1 MTTIN
6 LQTLYPLKFG
16 SNCFLS
22 ISMAPKCHLQHV
34 TKGYPFMTCVMKVHA
49 GSFWQNTVRKVL
61 NKCHGVY
68 SFRMD
73 ENGMVEIS
81 GTVNPA
87 FILKM
92 LEKAGNKAKLHW
104 FQFGECSSNLF
115 MPINQDGRFLQAG
128 NLSRPNPP
136 SQQKVIGSS
145 SATNPNH
152 GYQFPYYNQRHDY
165 DRRAYHPNH
174 HYQHYYRSHEHDYQ
188 YNYGQMH
195 DGKKQIHY
203 RQTGADGDMG
213 CCRMM

>member
-1 MTTIN
+1 
-6 LQTLYPLKFG
+6 
-16 SNCFLS
+16 
-22 ISMAPKCHLQHV
+22 
-34 TKGYPFMTCVMKVHA
+34 
-49 GSFWQNTVRKVL
+49 
-61 NKCHGVY
+61 
-68 SFRMD
+68 MD
-73 ENGMVEIS
+73 ENGVVEIS
-81 GTVNPA
+81 GTVNPD
-87 FILKM
+87 FILKT

-136 SQQKVIGSS
+136 SQQKAIGSSSAPNPKAPGSS
-145 SATNPNH
+145 SATNLNH

-165 DRRAYHPNH
+165 DHPDYHPNH

-195 DGKKQIHY
+195 EGKQICY
-203 RQTGADGDMG
+203 RQTVADGDMG